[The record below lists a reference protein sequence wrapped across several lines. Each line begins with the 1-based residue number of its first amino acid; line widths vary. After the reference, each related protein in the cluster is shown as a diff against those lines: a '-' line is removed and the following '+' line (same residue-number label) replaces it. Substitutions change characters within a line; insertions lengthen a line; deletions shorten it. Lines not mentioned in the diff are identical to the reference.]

1 MTIVAA
7 QSALV
12 AQDSAVR
19 LARYAQIIEYPECNF
34 FGVNNPNIS
43 TGFQC
48 REIWTKTQRD
58 MILKY
63 LAEAQYEIEQ
73 IIGYPLSPRWIGQ
86 GQTQEYTD
94 WQPVPR
100 GNRIITRFARYIE
113 AGIQATSD
121 ISLGVAI
128 DQTSDPAV
136 IGPVATTVTDTD
148 EIRVYHPDLDVEIDP
163 SDITISGGN
172 VTITVPR
179 CRTVKQSV
187 ADNPVTGL
195 DYTDLS
201 NFETTVDL
209 KRVYNDSSVQAILAY
224 PSSCTGC
231 TETTLSACFYPRNK
245 RLGILDFQLSSG
257 SSNLCGCRGEI
268 IRLNYKAGADVL
280 TRQAEDAIIRLAHA
294 KMPVEPCGCDVV
306 LRLWGRDRNVP
317 EVLTAERLNCPF
329 GLNDGAWIAFQFA
342 QSMKIYKGSI
352 I

>member
-1 MTIVAA
+1 MTVVLA

-19 LARYAQIIEYPECNF
+19 LARYTQIVEYSECSF
-34 FGVNNPNIS
+34 FGVNHEPNP
-43 TGFQC
+43 GQC

-58 MILKY
+58 MISKY

-73 IIGYPLSPRWIGQ
+73 VIGYPLSPRWIGQ

-94 WQPVPR
+94 WQPIPR

-121 ISLGVAI
+121 ISLGETI
-128 DQTSDPAV
+128 DQSSDPAV
-136 IGPVATTVTDTD
+136 IGPLATTVTNTD
-148 EIRVYHPDLDVEIDP
+148 EIKIYHPDLDVEIDP

-195 DYTDLS
+195 AYDDLD
-201 NFETTVDL
+201 NFESEVDV

-231 TETTLSACFYPRNK
+231 SETTLSACFYSRNK
-245 RLGILDFQLSSG
+245 RLGILDFQPSSNG
-257 SSNLCGCRGEI
+257 NLCGCRGEI

-306 LRLWGRDRNVP
+306 KRLWGRDRNVP
-317 EVLTAERLNCPF
+317 DVLTAERLNCPF
-329 GLNDGAWIAFQFA
+329 GLSDGSWIAFQFA
-342 QSMKIYKGSI
+342 MSMRVVRGSI